1 MVVNES
7 LLVNFNNLRDLYM
20 KFEFVEGICFL
31 VLFVLM
37 VFINILFLIVIWKDL
52 EKNFKLLIIYF
63 LIGFVIVDFLIG
75 MLIELFFVVYYIM
88 NF

>member
-52 EKNFKLLIIYF
+52 EKNFRLLIIYF

-88 NF
+88 NY